1 MHVFCPAPC
10 FALCSRGRPLNVR
23 SIRHFVGPLRRAGL
37 PRGIPIYADKGYAS
51 AENRAVVRRMGCK
64 SRIMRR
70 AARRKEL
77 LKVRAAARRGDEPY
91 DVLD

>member
-1 MHVFCPAPC
+1 MFCIVLTWKAAKRALNPTLRGASAPGRPAP
-10 FALCSRGRPLNVR
+10 GHP
-23 SIRHFVGPLRRAGL
+23 HLRRQGL
-37 PRGIPIYADKGYAS
+37 RLGGESSGGS
-51 AENRAVVRRMGCK
+51 AHGGK